1 MPVLR
6 AILPALPMCAPRPLR
21 AHMGTS
27 GAERKTG
34 VPSGA
39 MARRSMFDWAAAI
52 CAVGWAGEGLV
63 RRKQRAEGQRPV
75 RLSLRVLPDRQLSQ
89 KPISDHRRDE
99 DHAEAYTFGLM
110 AVCTRPEA
118 RIQQRVSTSIGAA
131 HAAST
136 RASEDSRSLP
146 QKSAGRRWGRRGK
159 RQARGKETRRST
171 HGVPQ
176 WVQAATVSRRSRR
189 RPGSLQ
195 CRRRRRRT
203 RKHSFCFLIAHVAG
217 KKGNP

>member
-146 QKSAGRRWGRRGK
+146 QKSVGRRWGRRGK
-159 RQARGKETRRST
+159 RQARGKETRRSG
-171 HGVPQ
+171 HDVPR
-176 WVQAATVSRRSRR
+176 WVQEAAVRQCSRR
-189 RPGSLQ
+189 RPGRRK
-195 CRRRRRRT
+195 CRRRCVGWQ
-203 RKHSFCFLIAHVAG
+203 KH
-217 KKGNP
+217 

>member
-1 MPVLR
+1 M
-6 AILPALPMCAPRPLR
+6 
-21 AHMGTS
+21 TS
-27 GAERKTG
+27 VAEGKTG

-63 RRKQRAEGQRPV
+63 RRKQRADV
-75 RLSLRVLPDRQLSQ
+75 RFSLVRFSLVRFSLPSLPDRQLSQ
-89 KPISDHRRDE
+89 QPIPHHRRDE
-99 DHAEAYTFGLM
+99 VHAHAYTIGSM
-110 AVCTRPEA
+110 AVCMRPEA
-118 RIQQRVSTSIGAA
+118 RIKQRVSTSIGAA
-131 HAAST
+131 RAAST

-171 HGVPQ
+171 HGVPR

-195 CRRRRRRT
+195 CRRRCVGWQ
-203 RKHSFCFLIAHVAG
+203 KH
-217 KKGNP
+217 